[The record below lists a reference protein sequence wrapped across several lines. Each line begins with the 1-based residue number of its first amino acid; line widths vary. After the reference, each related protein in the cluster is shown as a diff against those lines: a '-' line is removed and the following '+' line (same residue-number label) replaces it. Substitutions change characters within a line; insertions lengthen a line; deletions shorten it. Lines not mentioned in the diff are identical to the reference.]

1 MNMDT
6 VDQARQIAAEL
17 ESKLAAVSQKVMDL
31 ATSRRRLAYDAS
43 TGDAKAHKELAKLT
57 AESAVV
63 SIEHENATIAVHE
76 ARHRLASAEHT
87 ADQAR
92 RKAEAERLSGEVH
105 ALAEKVE
112 ARGAAISKAL
122 DSFCEQ
128 YSGLEADLTALR
140 QLGASIAP
148 ARTVGL
154 SFETVVAHT
163 CRSIGLAIGDLVEP
177 ARRHSPE
184 FLATSLATRARTWAD
199 GVLGE
204 KAEA

>member
-1 MNMDT
+1 MDT
-6 VDQARQIAAEL
+6 VEQARKIVADLQ
-17 ESKLAAVSQKVMDL
+17 SKLAAVSGRATDL
-31 ATSRRRLAYDAS
+31 ATERRCLAYSSA
-43 TGDAKAHKELAKLT
+43 TGDAKAKSRLEKLNVDS
-57 AESAVV
+57 AAVLIES
-63 SIEHENATIAVHE
+63 ENAHIALEE
-76 ARHRLASAEHT
+76 ARHRLDSAEHT

-122 DSFCEQ
+122 ASFSEQ

-177 ARRHSPE
+177 ARRHSPS
-184 FLATSLATRARTWAD
+184 FLTDLYASRARLFGDA
-199 GVLGE
+199 VLNE
-204 KAEA
+204 KVVA